1 MKLFKYMMF
10 IAVLISSVFFII
22 KLDKDNI
29 ALDGTP
35 VLIKIP
41 YLSGIGSFSADGMKV
56 WEAVILILS
65 IGVFLGFLIALFQM
79 IAQKSEII
87 SLKSKIRRLRSEL
100 DNLRNH
106 DIDDEIKII
115 DENNEDSDL

>member
-10 IAVLISSVFFII
+10 VAVLISSVFFII

-41 YLSGIGSFSADGMKV
+41 YLSGMGSFGADGMKV

-87 SLKSKIRRLRSEL
+87 SLKSKIRRLKSEL

>member
-10 IAVLISSVFFII
+10 VAVLISSVFFII
-22 KLDKDNI
+22 KLDDINKIDD
-29 ALDGTP
+29 AH
-35 VLIKIP
+35 VLVKIP
-41 YLSGIGSFSADGMKV
+41 YLSGVGSFGEDGMKV

-87 SLKSKIRRLRSEL
+87 SLKSKIRRLKSEL

-106 DIDDEIKII
+106 DIDDDIKII